1 MDFLQFLSN
10 PQNLLV
16 TGIAVVAAVL
26 LLVPNVRGSRSNGGI
41 STAEAIQLIN
51 RKQAVWVDIR
61 SSEHF
66 QAGHI
71 AQARSLPA
79 ASLDQ
84 QITALPKNKPLIVVC
99 DSGRDSK
106 KAAQALRTAGM
117 SEVFILDGGMR
128 AWSQAALPVTKK

>member
-1 MDFLQFLSN
+1 VDFLQFLIN

-16 TGIAVVAAVL
+16 IGIAIVAAVL
-26 LLVPNVRGSRSNGGI
+26 LLIPGRGARSNGGI
-41 STAEAIQLIN
+41 TTADAIQLVN

-61 SSEHF
+61 SAENF

-79 ASLDQ
+79 ASLEQ
-84 QITALPKNKPLIVVC
+84 NLSALPKNKPLIVVC

-106 KAAQALRTAGM
+106 QAAEKLRAAGM